1 MKRTIYLQKL
11 GELDRNILEK
21 LKKRLKRRLKD
32 FVDAVEISLEEFI
45 LSDSDYESYRKQC
58 DASSIL
64 NKLATFNISEN
75 RFRTLGIID
84 KDIFTGSYRFVFGV
98 AKTPL
103 KSVSKYSGVAIISLT
118 RLREE
123 FYDRPENIDLF
134 ELRTLKEAIHEIG
147 HTFGLDHCNNYCI
160 MKFSKHLGDTDNKPP
175 EFCERCLKE
184 LKNFLKE
191 TF

>member
-11 GELDRNILEK
+11 GELDRNILKE
-21 LKKRLKRRLKD
+21 LKKRLKRALKD
-32 FVDAVEISLEEFI
+32 FLGAVEISLEEFI
-45 LSDSDYESYRKQC
+45 LSDSDYESYRKQY

-103 KSVSKYSGVAIISLT
+103 KSVSKYSGVAIISLS

-123 FYDRPENIDLF
+123 FYDRLENIELF

-147 HTFGLDHCNNYCI
+147 HTFGLDHCNNDCI
-160 MKFSKHLGDTDNKPP
+160 MKFSII
-175 EFCERCLKE
+175 
-184 LKNFLKE
+184 
-191 TF
+191 

>member
-1 MKRTIYLQKL
+1 LKRTIYLQKL

-21 LKKRLKRRLKD
+21 LKKRLKRALKD
-32 FVDAVEISLEEFI
+32 FVDAVEIALEEFN
-45 LSDSDYESYRKQC
+45 LSDSDFDSSRKQY

-64 NKLATFNISEN
+64 NKLVTFKESEN

-84 KDIFTGSYRFVFGV
+84 TDIFTGSYRFVFGV

-103 KSVSKYSGVAIISLT
+103 KCVSKYSGVAIISLS

-123 FYDRPENIDLF
+123 FYDRPENIKLF

-160 MKFSKHLGDTDNKPP
+160 MKFSNHLGDTDNKPP

-184 LKNFLKE
+184 LKNFLKK
-191 TF
+191 TN